1 MNNVRKTKKS
11 RPMVSV
17 VMSAYNSERFIGE
30 AIQSIL
36 NQTWKDFELIILDDC
51 SRDDTPKIISEYTKV
66 DRRIKPFSNKVNLG
80 GCLSLDRGM
89 KAAKGKYI
97 AVMDNDDWSYPDRLK
112 KQVDFLEKHPGVGI
126 VGGTMEIMDENGIIS
141 AKRQYHRNDT
151 SIRKNI
157 FRYSPFSHPLIM
169 VRRSVLET
177 VGYSNCEFAPADDYE
192 MYFRIGTV
200 SKFANLK
207 DTILKYRVVSNSL
220 TQRYPRKMILTS
232 IKARNTYRKV
242 AGYHMRLSDYVF
254 NLLLRICAFILPSKI
269 ILKIFN
275 FVRNIKVS

>member
-1 MNNVRKTKKS
+1 MKTKT
-11 RPMVSV
+11 PMVSV
-17 VMSAYNSERFIGE
+17 AMAAYNAESFIEE

-36 NQTWKDFELIILDDC
+36 DQTFKNFEFIIIDDC
-51 SRDDTPKIISEYTKV
+51 SRDNTPRLINKYALIDK
-66 DRRIKPFSNKVNLG
+66 RIRSFKNKVNLG
-80 GCLSLDRGM
+80 GCMSLDRAM
-89 KAAKGKYI
+89 KMARGKYI

-141 AKRQYHRNDT
+141 AKRQYHRSDS

-169 VRRSVLET
+169 IRRSVLET
-177 VGYSNCEFAPADDYE
+177 VGYANCKFAPADDYE

-207 DTILKYRVVSNSL
+207 DIILKYRVVSNSL
-220 TQRYPRKMILTS
+220 TQRYARKMILTS

-242 AGYHMRLSDYVF
+242 PGYHMRLSDHIF
-254 NLLLRICAFILPSKI
+254 DFFLRIFAFILPSKI

-275 FVRNIKVS
+275 FVRNIKAS